1 MKKQFLYFVIIFITL
16 LLNCDS
22 IFSDH
27 SDENE
32 SLKKALKQA
41 KINALKIEIAR
52 LPSKSD
58 SLQAVLN
65 ETIKMPWV
73 FMTIP
78 DTITATFSRE
88 SLSKQRSVVGNDTIY
103 YYWYSGSK
111 SGPFYYITGSFKDI
125 DDIESGYYKWFFY
138 MVLEHYPIG
147 KKRNGC
153 VYLFDIE

>member
-1 MKKQFLYFVIIFITL
+1 MKKRIFCFMIIFVTF

-52 LPSKSD
+52 SSSRSD

-73 FMTIP
+73 FVTIP
-78 DTITATFSRE
+78 DTIIATFSRE
-88 SLSKQRSVVGNDTIY
+88 SLSRVGRV
-103 YYWYSGSK
+103 SGK
-111 SGPFYYITGSFKDI
+111 
-125 DDIESGYYKWFFY
+125 
-138 MVLEHYPIG
+138 
-147 KKRNGC
+147 
-153 VYLFDIE
+153 